1 MTYSVLARCE
11 RTGQLGVATST
22 SDVAVGAR
30 VPWLRTGVG
39 AVVTQHRTD
48 PRLGPRMLDLMAL
61 GASAE
66 EAVEG
71 ARHSSV
77 HAEWRQLAA
86 IGTSGPGVGW
96 TGAHV
101 DRTGV
106 AVVSADDHVVVGN
119 ILVGQVVGDAASA
132 AFAADA
138 GLELGE
144 RLVRALEAGLAAGG
158 EPDPLRSA
166 CLRVHGAESFPLVDL
181 RVDEHPEPLRELRR
195 LWELYGPAAGEYVSR
210 AIDPDA
216 ARGVAPGADLEE
228 AVVDA

>member
-1 MTYSVLARCE
+1 MTYSIVARCE

-48 PRLGPRMLDLMAL
+48 PRLGPRMLDLMER
-61 GASAE
+61 GATAA

-71 ARHSSV
+71 TRHSSV
-77 HAEWRQLAA
+77 HADWRQLAA
-86 IGTSGPGVGW
+86 IGTSGPGIGW

-101 DRTGV
+101 DATGGT
-106 AVVSADDHVVVGN
+106 VVTAADHVVVGN
-119 ILVGQVVGDAASA
+119 ILVGDVVGHAASK
-132 AFAADA
+132 AFDA
-138 GLELGE
+138 GRDLELGK
-144 RLVRALEAGLAAGG
+144 RLVLALEAGLAAGG

-166 CLRVHGAESFPLVDL
+166 CLRIHGDESFPLVDL
-181 RVDEHPEPLRELRR
+181 RVDEHPEPLQELRR

-210 AIDPDA
+210 ALNPDA
-216 ARGVAPGADLEE
+216 ARGVAPGAEG
-228 AVVDA
+228 VDA

>member
-1 MTYSVLARCE
+1 MTYSVLGRCE

-30 VPWLRTGVG
+30 VPWLRSGVG

-48 PRLGPRMLDLMAL
+48 PRLGPRMLDLMAR
-61 GASAE
+61 GASAG
-66 EAVEG
+66 EALEG
-71 ARHSSV
+71 ARHSTL

-86 IGTSGPGVGW
+86 IGPTGAGVAW

-101 DRTGV
+101 DPAGV
-106 AVVSADDHVVVGN
+106 SLVSGPDHVVAGN
-119 ILVGQVVGDAASA
+119 ILVGPQVGAAASR
-132 AFAADA
+132 AFTDGA

-166 CLRVHGAESFPLVDL
+166 CLRVHGRESFPLVDL
-181 RVDEHPEPLRELRR
+181 RVDEHPDPLVELRR
-195 LWELYGPAAGEYVSR
+195 LWELYAPAAGEYVSR
-210 AIDPDA
+210 ALDPDA
-216 ARGVAPGADLEE
+216 ARGVAPGAEDSD
-228 AVVDA
+228 V

>member
-1 MTYSVLARCE
+1 MTYSIVARCE

-30 VPWLRTGVG
+30 VPWLRSGVG

-48 PRLGPRMLDLMAL
+48 PRLGPRMLDLMTL
-61 GASAE
+61 GASAI

-71 ARHSSV
+71 VRHSSV
-77 HAEWRQLAA
+77 HADWRQLAA
-86 IGTSGPGVGW
+86 IGITGPGVGW

-101 DRTGV
+101 DPNGVSVVTG
-106 AVVSADDHVVVGN
+106 ADHVVVGN
-119 ILVGQVVGDAASA
+119 ILVGDGVGVAASA
-132 AFAADA
+132 AFDADA

-144 RLVRALEAGLAAGG
+144 RLVRALEAGLVAGG

-166 CLRVHGAESFPLVDL
+166 CLRVHGRESFPLVDL

-195 LWELYGPAAGEYVSR
+195 LWQLYGPAAGEYVSR
-210 AIDPDA
+210 ALDPEA
-216 ARGVAPGADLEE
+216 ARGVAPGAE
-228 AVVDA
+228 DADV